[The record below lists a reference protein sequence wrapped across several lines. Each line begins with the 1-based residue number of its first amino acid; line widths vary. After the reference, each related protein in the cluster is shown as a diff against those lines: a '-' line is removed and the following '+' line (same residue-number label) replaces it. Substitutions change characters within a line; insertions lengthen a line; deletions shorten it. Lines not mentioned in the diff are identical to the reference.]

1 MENGLSLLKDVKE
14 AMMEFK
20 QKACVIYSIT
30 ALFMALMYSYKGVEW
45 VNEKYEMFFKRGDTS
60 SPVYIALI
68 YSALLLLVAVTV
80 SKLCE
85 KRRYFLYG
93 SMFMLISLF
102 YFFKSFL
109 EEGTYL
115 AITSPTTPII
125 YLLMLVI
132 FIGMNNDIWDLIVKY
147 LPVLIIVHMLLII
160 SEYAT
165 LVAEHGVVVVG
176 NSSLIFYYVSLFW
189 CSVVYLSDRILQ
201 GEGIGI
207 GQLILIGFNVI
218 FAVIINS
225 RSWII
230 QACLVGIVVYLV
242 GSTKHTIRTKV
253 FRVLLLILAG
263 YIILQILNKYFP
275 NSMILLY
282 NKLGQNSRS
291 HQYTEIA
298 KASTVCGWILGNGA
312 TAVYYDSAQGYI
324 SNIDNQYIFIS
335 FHYGLIF
342 MLMWLMPQIIIFFR
356 VLKTRWVNI
365 IALLPLVC
373 WFMALGGL
381 SIFNVVYCD
390 LKQTLMMLYM
400 GHIFSLTYDGGSK

>member
-1 MENGLSLLKDVKE
+1 
-14 AMMEFK
+14 MEFK

-147 LPVLIIVHMLLII
+147 LPVLIIVHVLLLI

-201 GEGIGI
+201 GKGIGI

-291 HQYTEIA
+291 HQYAEIA

-381 SIFNVVYCD
+381 SIFNAVYCD

-400 GHIFSLTYDGGSK
+400 GHVFSLTYDGGDSK

>member
-1 MENGLSLLKDVKE
+1 
-14 AMMEFK
+14 MEFK
-20 QKACVIYSIT
+20 QKKACVVYSIA
-30 ALFMALMYSYKGVEW
+30 ALFIALIYSYKDAKW
-45 VNEKYEMFFKRGDTS
+45 INEKYAMFFKRGDTS

-68 YSALLLLVAVTV
+68 YSALLLLIVVAL

-85 KRRYFLYG
+85 SRRNFLYG
-93 SMFMLISLF
+93 SMFVLVSLF
-102 YFFKSFL
+102 YFLKSFF

-125 YLLMLVI
+125 YLLTLAI
-132 FIGMNNDIWDLIVKY
+132 FIGMDNDIWDLLEKC
-147 LPVLIIVHMLLII
+147 LPLLII
-160 SEYAT
+160 AHVVLLIYEYVT

-189 CSVVYLSDRILQ
+189 CSVIYLSDRILQ
-201 GEGIGI
+201 DKRIELV
-207 GQLILIGFNVI
+207 QLVLIGFNII

-230 QACLVGIVVYLV
+230 QSCFVGVAVYLL
-242 GSTKHTIRTKV
+242 GSAKHSICIKV
-253 FRVLLLILAG
+253 IRVLLLILTG
-263 YIILQILNKYFP
+263 YVIMQILNKYFP

-291 HQYTEIA
+291 HQYVEIA
-298 KASTVCGWILGNGA
+298 KASTVFGWIFGNGA
-312 TAVYYDSAQGYI
+312 TAVYHDSAQGYI

-342 MLMWLMPQIIIFFR
+342 MLMWLIPQILTFFKI
-356 VLKTRWVNI
+356 LKAREVKI
-365 IALLPLVC
+365 IAVLPLLC

-390 LKQTLMMLYM
+390 LKQTIMMLYM
-400 GHIFSLTYDGGSK
+400 GHILSLINERRNSV

>member
-1 MENGLSLLKDVKE
+1 
-14 AMMEFK
+14 MEFK
-20 QKACVIYSIT
+20 QKKACVIYSIT
-30 ALFMALMYSYKGVEW
+30 ALFVALIYSYKDAEW
-45 VNEKYEMFFKRGDTS
+45 VNEKYAMFFKRGDTS
-60 SPVYIALI
+60 SPIYIALI
-68 YSALLLLVAVTV
+68 YSALLLLFIVAI

-85 KRRYFLYG
+85 NRGHFLYG
-93 SMFMLISLF
+93 SMFVLISIF

-125 YLLMLVI
+125 YLLTLAI
-132 FIGMNNDIWDLIVKY
+132 FIGMDCDIWNLIVKY
-147 LPVLIIVHMLLII
+147 LPLLII
-160 SEYAT
+160 AHVLLLVYEYVT

-189 CSVVYLSDRILQ
+189 CSVVYLSNRILH
-201 GEGIGI
+201 GEGIGLW
-207 GQLILIGFNVI
+207 QLALIGFDVV

-230 QACLVGIVVYLV
+230 QACLVGVVAYLA
-242 GSTKHTIRTKV
+242 GSTKHSIRTKV
-253 FRVLLLILAG
+253 IRLLLLILAG
-263 YIILQILNKYFP
+263 YVILQILNKYFP

-298 KASTVCGWILGNGA
+298 KASTVFGWIFGNGA
-312 TAVYYDSAQGYI
+312 TAVYHDSAQGYI

-342 MLMWLMPQIIIFFR
+342 MLMWLMPQVIAFFKALKSRR
-356 VLKTRWVNI
+356 VNK
-365 IALLPLVC
+365 IALLPILC

-390 LKQTLMMLYM
+390 LKQAIIMLYI
-400 GHIFSLTYDGGSK
+400 GHILSLTYDGGCLE